1 MLFRDLDFDAD
12 LKFNSYAHG
21 VMVGNEKFC
30 VKMTNGSQHSETR
43 VLIFDLHPVPK
54 AAKELLIYNTR
65 ISGLFSLY
73 KDEYAVVEY
82 PVCTLRGVYD
92 VYHAKNHL
100 GYPVVIFEKVED

>member
-12 LKFNSYAHG
+12 LKFNAYAHG

-65 ISGLFSLY
+65 ISGLLVFIKTSMQL
-73 KDEYAVVEY
+73 
-82 PVCTLRGVYD
+82 
-92 VYHAKNHL
+92 
-100 GYPVVIFEKVED
+100 